1 MDETSKSLPD
11 RISAVAALDDPVRR
25 AIYELIVGGRS
36 ALGRD
41 AAASA
46 LGLPRS
52 TTAFHLDRLAE
63 EGLLQVEFRRLSGK
77 TGPGSGRPSKLYS
90 RANAELIVS
99 LPARHYELAGL
110 LMAEAISE
118 SGARGEPVL
127 DALARLAEHAGRQIG
142 AQAGSL
148 ASALE
153 HNGFEPR
160 TNDDGHIVLG
170 TCPFHRLAQ
179 QTSDVVCPLNV
190 ALVCG
195 MAAGAGDTA
204 HTVIADPDAG
214 ECCVRV
220 IRSQDIQE
228 SSS

>member
-1 MDETSKSLPD
+1 MQQRPQPLPE
-11 RISAVAALDDPVRR
+11 RISAVATLDDPVRR
-25 AIYELIVGGRS
+25 KLYELIAGS
-36 ALGRD
+36 EQPLGRD

-63 EGLLQVEFRRLSGK
+63 AGLLSVEFRRLSGK
-77 TGPGSGRPSKLYS
+77 TGPGSGRPAKLYRRS
-90 RANAELIVS
+90 SDELTVS
-99 LPARHYELAGL
+99 LPARNYELAGA
-110 LMAEAISE
+110 LMAEAMSDSI
-118 SGARGEPVL
+118 AHGEPVL
-127 DALARLAEHAGRQIG
+127 DSLTRI
-142 AQAGSL
+142 AQRTGQQLGMRANSV

-153 HNGFEPR
+153 QNGFEPR
-160 TNDDGHIVLG
+160 VEDDASIVLG

-179 QTSDVVCPLNV
+179 RNSDVVCPLNV

-195 MAAGAGDTA
+195 MAEGAHDTE
-204 HTVIADPDAG
+204 HSVELDPDAG

-220 IRSQDIQE
+220 RRSRHVQQ

>member
-1 MDETSKSLPD
+1 MNETPRSLPD

-25 AIYELIVGGRS
+25 TIYEFIANSPS

-41 AAASA
+41 AAAST

-77 TGPGSGRPSKLYS
+77 TGPGSGRPAKLYR
-90 RANAELIVS
+90 RATVELAVS

-118 SGARGEPVL
+118 SGASGEPVL
-127 DALARLAEHAGRQIG
+127 DALTRVATHAGRQLGIR
-142 AQAGSL
+142 AGSL

-153 HNGFEPR
+153 QNGFEPR
-160 TNDDGHIVLG
+160 IQDDGQIVLG
-170 TCPFHRLAQ
+170 TCPFHQLAQ
-179 QTSDVVCPLNV
+179 QKSQVVCPLNV

-195 MAAGAGDTA
+195 IAEGAGDTD
-204 HTVIADPDAG
+204 HSIIADPDAG
-214 ECCVRV
+214 ECCVRA
-220 IRSQDIQE
+220 IRSHDIQQ

>member
-1 MDETSKSLPD
+1 MSETSKSLPD

-25 AIYELIVGGRS
+25 TIYELVANSPS

-77 TGPGSGRPSKLYS
+77 TGPGSGRPAKLYR
-90 RANAELIVS
+90 RATTELAVS
-99 LPARHYELAGL
+99 LPARHYELAGM

-118 SGARGEPVL
+118 SGASGEAVL
-127 DALARLAEHAGRQIG
+127 DALTRVAARAGQQLGAHAS
-142 AQAGSL
+142 SL

-153 HNGFEPR
+153 QNGFEPR
-160 TNDDGHIVLG
+160 AEADGQIVLG
-170 TCPFHRLAQ
+170 TCPFHQLAQ
-179 QTSDVVCPLNV
+179 QNSHVVCPLNV

-195 MAAGAGDTA
+195 MAQGSGDA
-204 HTVIADPDAG
+204 EHNVIADPHAG
-214 ECCVRV
+214 ECCVRA
-220 IRSQDIQE
+220 IRSHDIQQ